1 MPFDQTWLNGGA
13 IALVTGTAT
22 WLGGIWF
29 KSREQS
35 DARQGREEHTQ
46 LELIKHRDQLM
57 LEMIDTARQS
67 LSIAHARI
75 NLLESRISELLE
87 HISHMLSANT
97 DDDRRKAEIEARRF
111 INRMHR
117 ITPDGGNGAWTS
129 QSC

>member
-117 ITPDGGNGAWTS
+117 ITPDGGN
-129 QSC
+129 

>member
-22 WLGGIWF
+22 WLGGLWF

-117 ITPDGGNGAWTS
+117 TGGPDGGN
-129 QSC
+129 

>member
-46 LELIKHRDQLM
+46 LELIKHRDEFLIE
-57 LEMIDTARQS
+57 LINTAQTS
-67 LSIAHARI
+67 LANVQASLTVAHARVG
-75 NLLESRISELLE
+75 LLEGYVSELLQ
-87 HISHMLSANT
+87 HVSRILSAHT
-97 DDDRRKAEIEARRF
+97 ADEDRLAKLEARRF

-117 ITPDGGNGAWTS
+117 IAPDGGN
-129 QSC
+129 